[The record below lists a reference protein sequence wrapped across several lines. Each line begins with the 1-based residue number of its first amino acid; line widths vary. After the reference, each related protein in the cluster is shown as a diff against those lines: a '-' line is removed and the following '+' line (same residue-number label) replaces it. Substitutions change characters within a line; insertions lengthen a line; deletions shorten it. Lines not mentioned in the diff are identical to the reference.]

1 MITAYITKKKCRK
14 YEIRR
19 FVLVMQHLI
28 TPGIKILERG
38 REKTSCKIR
47 VQHVCGFR
55 LKQKAG
61 WGWSMMGV
69 GWGGV
74 RVWGGAD
81 TLVFD
86 SSGGHYLREKRALM
100 GILSSRHAQAS
111 APSSPAAIN
120 WGEVCIIR

>member
-1 MITAYITKKKCRK
+1 M
-14 YEIRR
+14 
-19 FVLVMQHLI
+19 LVMQRLI

-38 REKTSCKIR
+38 KKKTSHKIR

-55 LKQKAG
+55 PKQKAG
-61 WGWSMMGV
+61 WGWSVMGV

-74 RVWGGAD
+74 GMWGGAD

-100 GILSSRHAQAS
+100 GILNSRHAQAS

-120 WGEVCIIR
+120 RGEVCIIRSG